1 MAHFGED
8 GLCVKF
14 GSNAKLLITIIFII
28 IFISMQV
35 STTRALLNNLMF
47 FQRVNREIRVRTL
60 SIETNT

>member
-35 STTRALLNNLMF
+35 STRALLNNLMF